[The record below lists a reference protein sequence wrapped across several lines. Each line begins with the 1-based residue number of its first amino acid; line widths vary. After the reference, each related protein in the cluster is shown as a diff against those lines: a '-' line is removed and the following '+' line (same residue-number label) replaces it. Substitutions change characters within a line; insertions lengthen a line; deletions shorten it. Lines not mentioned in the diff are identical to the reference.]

1 MHDIGPNTP
10 PSQSD
15 ECGKPANDY
24 LARAVAAC
32 AAGNEGL
39 GLLLYL
45 AAFERARTAK
55 DGTPEA
61 SAVAGLRE
69 AWRLACASGERSLAE
84 YTFERLEPYL
94 SAEEAAVCAAQLQ
107 DLALSKLEEFGLS
120 REDLEGVGELAQPQK
135 HPEPPAVTVR
145 DPGIPGVSGIAVAS
159 VDGDGTLSLHD
170 LVGSMIGEIRQNGG
184 EQSQDGK
191 GAEPVVPLTYKNLVG
206 YDEAIRLMRDFGVG
220 LGNDAE
226 FRKFVK
232 QLNTSHGLGS
242 MPAIDSFL
250 FRAPA
255 REDAQRFMMA
265 TLGELGLPCVRMNME
280 ENMQGVPV
288 LCVSAMAQRPGKL
301 NPARMLEGPCVL
313 VLEDLD
319 EWVSPMP
326 DGPMDDFGGLIMAT
340 LSHGARE
347 AVNLIQMAVDNP
359 DVYVL
364 ASASDSCEIDPF
376 FYDILEPLTVVDIG
390 VPTDEER
397 AALWAELVAD
407 HPSLGAIDA
416 KEVVRL
422 TASLPRYDIYLATRE
437 AVEQAYREGLV
448 SRTYRPVEP
457 GNLFD
462 KIAAYQPLESKEYG
476 ELERAVLEGFRADI
490 DAIEA
495 MMGEDPSSPGAATAP
510 QAPSADS
517 PHAGEGAAREL

>member
-1 MHDIGPNTP
+1 MARV
-10 PSQSD
+10 PSLS
-15 ECGKPANDY
+15 C
-24 LARAVAAC
+24 
-32 AAGNEGL
+32 
-39 GLLLYL
+39 
-45 AAFERARTAK
+45 
-55 DGTPEA
+55 
-61 SAVAGLRE
+61 
-69 AWRLACASGERSLAE
+69 RLPIS
-84 YTFERLEPYL
+84 
-94 SAEEAAVCAAQLQ
+94 
-107 DLALSKLEEFGLS
+107 
-120 REDLEGVGELAQPQK
+120 
-135 HPEPPAVTVR
+135 
-145 DPGIPGVSGIAVAS
+145 
-159 VDGDGTLSLHD
+159 
-170 LVGSMIGEIRQNGG
+170 
-184 EQSQDGK
+184 
-191 GAEPVVPLTYKNLVG
+191 NLVG

-232 QLNTSHGLGS
+232 QLNTSHGLGN

-288 LCVSAMAQRPGKL
+288 LCVSVMAQRPGKL

-319 EWVSPMP
+319 EWVSPMS
-326 DGPMDDFGGLIMAT
+326 DGPMDDFGGFIMAT

-347 AVNLIQMAVDNP
+347 AVNLIQTAVDNP

-390 VPTDEER
+390 VPNDEER

-416 KEVVRL
+416 REVVRL
-422 TASLPRYDIYLATRE
+422 TASLPRYDIYMATRE

-476 ELERAVLEGFRADI
+476 ELEQAVLEGFRADI

-495 MMGEDPSSPGAATAP
+495 MMGEDPSAADVAGGLQASPADAP
-510 QAPSADS
+510 RAD
-517 PHAGEGAAREL
+517 EGSEQGL